1 MNNVALI
8 GRITKDPEVRY
19 TAGNEPMAVAKF
31 SIAINRP
38 TKGENKAD
46 FPNIVCFGRLAE
58 NVEKW
63 CSKGSRVGITGRI
76 QTGSYENKE
85 GKKVYTTE
93 VLANNVEFLNPKSEA
108 KQKETE
114 ADVPEGFAAIEDE
127 DIPF

>member
-46 FPNIVCFGRLAE
+46 FPNIV
-58 NVEKW
+58 
-63 CSKGSRVGITGRI
+63 
-76 QTGSYENKE
+76 
-85 GKKVYTTE
+85 
-93 VLANNVEFLNPKSEA
+93 
-108 KQKETE
+108 
-114 ADVPEGFAAIEDE
+114 
-127 DIPF
+127 